1 MLTLLG
7 RALRWAAP
15 PMLVVGFAAL
25 PQQSAQAEGTL
36 ADLRAA
42 TVRFHSVE
50 QANRAGYFDN
60 ELPCF
65 EQGANGMGE
74 HLINGELLTDGGALA
89 VEHPEALVY
98 EVRPQ
103 GGWKLVAVEYIVLFD
118 DARADGPAPTLLG
131 QAFTP
136 HPTLPLWK
144 LHAWVFR
151 DNPLGVFQDYN
162 PEVGPCP

>member
-1 MLTLLG
+1 MRARLG
-7 RALRWAAP
+7 SLVRWTAP
-15 PMLVVGFAAL
+15 PLLIAGLAAL
-25 PQQSAQAEGTL
+25 PPQSAQAEGTL
-36 ADLRAA
+36 GDLRAA

-65 EQGANGMGE
+65 DQGATGMGE
-74 HLINGELLTDGGALA
+74 HLVNGELLTDGGELS
-89 VEHPEALVY
+89 VENPEALVY

-103 GGWKLVAVEYIVLFD
+103 GGWKLVAVEYVVLFD
-118 DARADGPAPTLLG
+118 DAPADGPAPTLLG
-131 QAFTP
+131 QSFTP

-144 LHAWVFR
+144 LHAWVYQ